1 MQPPQTSPKGDPV
14 ALWALQLHLLS
25 LAEAA
30 LGARD
35 ASKKIYQ
42 RHSQTMVPTYETRR
56 DSTAR
61 SQS

>member
-35 ASKKIYQ
+35 ASKKIY
-42 RHSQTMVPTYETRR
+42 
-56 DSTAR
+56 
-61 SQS
+61 